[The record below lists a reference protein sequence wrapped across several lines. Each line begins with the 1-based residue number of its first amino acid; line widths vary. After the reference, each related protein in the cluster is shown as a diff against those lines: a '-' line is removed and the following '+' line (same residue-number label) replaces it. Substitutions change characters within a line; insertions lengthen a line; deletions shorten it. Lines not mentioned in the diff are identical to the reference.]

1 VDDARRQDEL
11 IDFDADALAAVAR
24 PGFVAGLDLA
34 EALYAEVVE
43 PLLRQRLPGL
53 GYGAAL
59 IGPGSEVLGFDTPV
73 STDHHW
79 GPRLQLFLS
88 EPDLERHGKA
98 IDELLRHEL
107 PVELRGYSTHFGPPD
122 EIGVRL
128 PVSKESGP
136 VDHMI
141 AVTTLSAFVSGF
153 LGFDPAEGLTLKD
166 WLVTPQQRLLEL
178 TAGRVFRDEAGSL
191 AALRATLAF
200 YPEPLWLYLM
210 AAQWQRISDVDAFV
224 GRTGVVGN
232 DTGSR
237 LIAAALV
244 RDLMRLAFLQEKRYA
259 PYEKWL
265 GSAFARLHCAGRLGP
280 VLSRVLGAYD
290 WTQRE
295 NHLGDAYRIVATLHN
310 NLGVT
315 EPLETEPSAYHGR
328 PYKVIH
334 GDRFAAAL
342 HDAIDHPAVK
352 ELPPGLGAIDQVTDR
367 VTILSSHERCRALA
381 RLWG

>member
-1 VDDARRQDEL
+1 VDDARREDEL
-11 IDFDADALAAVAR
+11 TDLDVDALAEVAR

-34 EALYAEVVE
+34 EALFREVVE
-43 PLLRQRLPGL
+43 PLLDERLPGL
-53 GYGAAL
+53 AYGAAL

-79 GPRLQLFLS
+79 GPRFQLFLV
-88 EPDLERHGKA
+88 EEDLERHGA
-98 IDELLRHEL
+98 TIDELLRHEL
-107 PVELRGYSTHFGPPD
+107 PVEFRGFATSFGPPD
-122 EIGVRL
+122 ELGVRL
-128 PVSKESGP
+128 LVPKERGP
-136 VDHMI
+136 VDHMVAI
-141 AVTTLSAFVSGF
+141 TTLPACATSF

-166 WLVTPQQRLLEL
+166 WLVTPQQRFLEL
-178 TAGRVFRDEAGSL
+178 TAGRVFRDDHGSL
-191 AALRATLAF
+191 AALRKTLAF
-200 YPEPLWLYLM
+200 YPEPLWLYVM
-210 AAQWQRISDVDAFV
+210 AAQWQRLSDVDAFV

-237 LIAAALV
+237 VIAAAIV

-265 GSAFARLHCAGRLGP
+265 GSAFARLQSASRLGP
-280 VLSRVLGAYD
+280 VLGRVLGAYD

-295 NHLGDAYRIVATLHN
+295 NHLCDAYRIVATLHN

-315 EPLETEPSAYHGR
+315 EPLETEPSAFHGR
-328 PYKVIH
+328 AYKVIH

-342 HDAIDHPAVK
+342 HEAIDHPAVR

-367 VTILSSHERCRALA
+367 VAILSSPERCRALA

>member
-1 VDDARRQDEL
+1 VEDAGPDEL
-11 IDFDADALAAVAR
+11 IDIDAAALAEVAQ
-24 PGFVAGLDLA
+24 PGFVAGLELA
-34 EALYAEVVE
+34 EALYAEVVA
-43 PLLRQRLPGL
+43 PLLRERLPGL
-53 GYGAAL
+53 TYGAAL
-59 IGPGSEVLGFDTPV
+59 IGEGSEVLGFDTPV

-79 GPRLQLFLS
+79 GPRLQLFFA
-88 EPDLERHGKA
+88 EEDLERHGQT
-98 IDELLRHEL
+98 IDELLRNEL
-107 PVELRGYSTHFGPPD
+107 PHELRGFPTSFGPPD

-128 PVSKESGP
+128 LVEKDSGP

-141 AVTTLSAFVSGF
+141 DVTTVEAFTRQR

-178 TAGRVFRDEAGSL
+178 TAGRVFRDDAGTLS
-191 AALRATLAF
+191 ALRKTLAF
-200 YPEPLWLYLM
+200 YPEPLWLYVM
-210 AAQWQRISDVDAFV
+210 AAQWQRISDVEAFV

-237 LIAAALV
+237 VVATSIV

-265 GSAFARLHCAGRLGP
+265 GSAFARLQCARRLGP
-280 VLSRVLGAYD
+280 VLGRVLGAYD

-295 NHLGDAYRIVATLHN
+295 SHLVEAYRIVATLHN

-315 EPLETEPSAYHGR
+315 DPLATEASGFHGR

-334 GDRFAAAL
+334 GDAFAAAL
-342 HDAIDHPAVK
+342 HEKIDHPAVQG
-352 ELPPGLGAIDQVTDR
+352 LPRGLGAIDQVTSS
-367 VTILSSHERCRALA
+367 VSVLSKPDRCRALA
-381 RLWG
+381 PLWN